1 MSLDAVEGNPSLTFP
16 WSSIFPQL
24 SELTSNCSVIISTGD
39 TYEQNFATSAGGA
52 LFSTAMNTTL
62 VTCPN
67 PSSQLVPA
75 LQEVGLTCANPT
87 WSNKTVSEDP
97 SQPGYGPTQAFLPA
111 QISVAPP
118 NFVNHVSNGSSML
131 PMVVKVLDQ
140 ADQFVT
146 TGGATCTRRACMH
159 PCTCVPHKQ
168 ALESVFIYYY

>member
-1 MSLDAVEGNPSLTFP
+1 
-16 WSSIFPQL
+16 
-24 SELTSNCSVIISTGD
+24 
-39 TYEQNFATSAGGA
+39 
-52 LFSTAMNTTL
+52 MNTTL

-87 WSNKTVSEDP
+87 WSNNTVSEDP

-111 QISVAPP
+111 RISVAPP